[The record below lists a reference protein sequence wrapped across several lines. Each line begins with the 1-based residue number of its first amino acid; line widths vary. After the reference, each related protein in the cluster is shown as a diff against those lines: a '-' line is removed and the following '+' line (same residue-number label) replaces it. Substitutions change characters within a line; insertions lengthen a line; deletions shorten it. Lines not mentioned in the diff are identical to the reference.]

1 MGTVTS
7 IAALIASQREEAE
20 RRRIADPETDARDQ
34 AAIDRLE
41 RARAL
46 ELRKQNVS
54 GSGINVEAECLKRV
68 VLGTLEPTHA
78 FRIVDKWVDVHEGL
92 VPAKSFPGVVL
103 LLLGGPGCGKTA
115 AAAHA
120 IARIGGRQIQAE
132 ALAKLYVSRQ
142 WTHEQQ
148 LLALERCR
156 LVVLDDFGAERAELR
171 EDSKA
176 AIHWLIDE
184 RQDNGRLTIVTCNLA
199 DEEKLYALLEK
210 RTVSR
215 LVQVG
220 RLLRCKGKDLR
231 VGDGPAKVRSVG

>member
-7 IAALIASQREEAE
+7 IAALIASQREEAD
-20 RRRIADPETDARDQ
+20 RRRAVDPETDARNQ
-34 AAIDRLE
+34 AAIDRFE

-54 GSGINVEAECLKRV
+54 GSGISIEAECLKRV
-68 VLGTLEPTHA
+68 VLGTLDATHA

-120 IARIGGRQIQAE
+120 IARIGGRQIQSE
-132 ALAKLYVSRQ
+132 ALAKLYASKA

-148 LLALERCR
+148 LEALKRCR
-156 LVVLDDFGAERAELR
+156 LVVLDDFGTEREEWR
-171 EDSKA
+171 EVAKS
-176 AIHWLIDE
+176 AIAWLVDG
-184 RQDNGRLTIVTCNLA
+184 RQDNGRLTIITSNLP
-199 DEEKLYALLEK
+199 DEEKLYALLDE